1 MKVIDII
8 NSKRQFPS
16 LEFVPPLKGTDIRKL
31 YANIERLMEFKPP
44 FINVTCHTDEV
55 KYFENP
61 DGSIARKTITKRPGT
76 VAIAAAIMKRFDV
89 EVVPHIICAGMN
101 KWQIENEL
109 LDLNFLEINN
119 VMALRGE
126 APGGMKRFEAARD
139 GYKYASQLVEQIEN
153 LNRGK
158 YLDEGL
164 TDPVPTNFC
173 VGVGGYP
180 GKHCEAPNIE
190 TDIRNLKKKVDAGA
204 DFVITQMFFDN
215 DSYFNYVSLCRK
227 EGITVPIIPGLKP
240 LSSVRQLAMIP
251 KSFSIDIPETLGLRD
266 ARMQH

>member
-158 YLDEGL
+158 YPRRRADRSCPDEFLRRCGGL
-164 TDPVPTNFC
+164 SRQALRSSKHRDRHTKPEKKSRCRRRFRNNPNVLRQRFLFQLCLSLQEGRDNCADNPWVETPFKC
-173 VGVGGYP
+173 QAVGDD
-180 GKHCEAPNIE
+180 
-190 TDIRNLKKKVDAGA
+190 T
-204 DFVITQMFFDN
+204 
-215 DSYFNYVSLCRK
+215 
-227 EGITVPIIPGLKP
+227 
-240 LSSVRQLAMIP
+240 
-251 KSFSIDIPETLGLRD
+251 
-266 ARMQH
+266 